1 MSLILIKNFWEKN
14 IKVDEGTIYSG
25 TYTMVIIP
33 TYILIWIS
41 SLYFNGGYDK
51 PLRLARIVRG
61 LLIGTFII
69 AAIYG
74 FLDESLR
81 FSRAMILLGFAYST
95 ISLIILRW
103 GLHFI
108 KYKNFDIEGNTEKR
122 TLIVGTVLEG
132 ERVKS
137 LLKSSDVKLNVLGFV
152 TSANEDPSNEIIGS
166 LDDLEDL
173 VSLYNIDEIIFCSA
187 DIPAATVI
195 EWMTKL
201 GSRIEFKMVPQD
213 SMSIIGSHS
222 KDLQGEL
229 YTIDIQLN
237 IDTPAQRRN
246 KRVLDILISIILIFL
261 LPLLI
266 FIVNDVIKLIRNIF
280 QVLIAKKTWVGF
292 SEFRPKTEKLPK
304 IKEGVLNPALAL
316 SNKPFDEKTIHR
328 LNMLYAKD
336 YNIYKDLSILYK
348 NIRLL
353 GS

>member
-1 MSLILIKNFWEKN
+1 
-14 IKVDEGTIYSG
+14 
-25 TYTMVIIP
+25 
-33 TYILIWIS
+33 
-41 SLYFNGGYDK
+41 
-51 PLRLARIVRG
+51 
-61 LLIGTFII
+61 
-69 AAIYG
+69 
-74 FLDESLR
+74 
-81 FSRAMILLGFAYST
+81 
-95 ISLIILRW
+95 
-103 GLHFI
+103 
-108 KYKNFDIEGNTEKR
+108 
-122 TLIVGTVLEG
+122 
-132 ERVKS
+132 
-137 LLKSSDVKLNVLGFV
+137 
-152 TSANEDPSNEIIGS
+152 
-166 LDDLEDL
+166 
-173 VSLYNIDEIIFCSA
+173 
-187 DIPAATVI
+187 
-195 EWMTKL
+195 
-201 GSRIEFKMVPQD
+201 
-213 SMSIIGSHS
+213 MSIIGSHS